1 MIPARRDDLLELVA
15 HVADETAN
23 RGANRPQ
30 VFAVFEAC
38 GEFKRE
44 QGTDEGTERAGET
57 DFLFPL
63 YSFVNLSLL
72 FDNPQTLGGE
82 STRPIQFCPLLYTR
96 YIYLSSTLEMAKR
109 GCFWYYRNT
118 MRSDEI
124 RSRFLK
130 FFEKRGHAI
139 IPSAPLVPENDPS
152 VLFNTAGMQPLVPYL
167 MGGKHPAGTRLADSQ
182 KCVRTIDID
191 EVGDNTHCTFF
202 EMLGNWSLGSYF
214 KEDAIKWSYEFLTSK
229 TEGLGLN
236 PARLYV
242 TVFEGDKNAG
252 KDTEAFEIWK
262 KVGVPENRIYFKGA
276 DSNWWPAVKNSKDSW
291 TGPTGPCSEMFYD
304 VTEKGLG
311 DMTVE
316 EYNQA
321 DAKQQVVEVWNDVFM
336 EFEKKEGKIVGK
348 LAQKNV
354 DTGAGLERLCMVLQ
368 KAESVFDTDL
378 FDTILGKIDEFSTV
392 DNIRAKRIVADHIR
406 TAVFLIGDGVLPSNT
421 DQGYVLRRI
430 LRRAVRFADV
440 LGMKHGSLFWLAGA
454 VIEKFGPV
462 YGNLFEKAEYI
473 KKEIEIEEA
482 RFRKTLKDGLKIF
495 DQYIKVKSAIVSTQQ
510 QRDEFSKQ
518 PYNNILNSDQVF
530 KLITTYGFP
539 KELIKEEA
547 SLRNIIIDDWE
558 QVDSLLDA
566 HQSLS
571 RAGAEKKFKGG
582 LADTDEMSLKYHTA
596 THLLHQALRDVLGT
610 HVQQKGSNIT
620 AERLRF
626 DFAQGA
632 KMTDDEK
639 KKVEDIVNGKISAGL
654 PMQVVELDKVI
665 AEKVGALHFFGDKYG
680 EKVTV
685 YFIGDSVETAYS
697 KEFCGGPHVKNT
709 RELAGPAGVWK
720 FKIVK
725 EEAVSAGVRR
735 IKAVLG

>member
-1 MIPARRDDLLELVA
+1 
-15 HVADETAN
+15 
-23 RGANRPQ
+23 
-30 VFAVFEAC
+30 
-38 GEFKRE
+38 
-44 QGTDEGTERAGET
+44 
-57 DFLFPL
+57 
-63 YSFVNLSLL
+63 
-72 FDNPQTLGGE
+72 
-82 STRPIQFCPLLYTR
+82 
-96 YIYLSSTLEMAKR
+96 
-109 GCFWYYRNT
+109 

-124 RSRFLK
+124 RSRFLN

-139 IPSAPLVPENDPS
+139 IPSAPLVPENDPT

-182 KCVRTIDID
+182 KCVRTGDID
-191 EVGDNTHCTFF
+191 DIGDNTHCTFF

-229 TEGLGLN
+229 TDGLGLD

-242 TVFEGDKNAG
+242 TVFEGDKNSG

-262 KVGVPENRIYFKGA
+262 KVGVPEHRIYFKGA
-276 DSNWWPAVKNSKDSW
+276 DSNWWPAVKDGKDSW

-311 DMTVE
+311 DMTVD
-316 EYNQA
+316 EYNKA
-321 DAKQQVVEVWNDVFM
+321 DEKQQVVEVWNDVFM
-336 EFEKKEGKIVGK
+336 EFEKKDGKIVGK
-348 LAQKNV
+348 LSQKNV

-378 FDTILGKIDEFSTV
+378 FDIIFGKINEFSTV
-392 DNIRAKRIVADHIR
+392 DNVRAKKIVADHIR

-440 LGMKHGSLFWLAGA
+440 LGMKHGSLFWLAGS
-454 VIEKFGPV
+454 VIEKFGII
-462 YGNLFEKAEYI
+462 YGNLIEKAEHI
-473 KKEIEIEEA
+473 KKEIDAEEQK
-482 RFRKTLKDGLKIF
+482 FRKTLEHGLK
-495 DQYIKVKSAIVSTQQ
+495 
-510 QRDEFSKQ
+510 EFEKGVDAFTLFS
-518 PYNNILNSDQVF
+518 S
-530 KLITTYGFP
+530 YGFP
-539 KELIKEEA
+539 LELTLELAKEFGKK
-547 SLRNIIIDDWE
+547 
-558 QVDSLLDA
+558 VDVADFDA
-566 HQSLS
+566 KMESHQALS

-582 LADTDEMSLKYHTA
+582 LADTDEMSVKYHTA

-620 AERLRF
+620 PERLRF
-626 DFAQGA
+626 DFVHGA
-632 KMTDDEK
+632 KMTDEEK
-639 KKVEDIVNGKISAGL
+639 KKAEYIINEKISAGL
-654 PMQVVELDKVI
+654 PMQVVELDKAE
-665 AEKVGALHFFGDKYG
+665 AEKAGALHFFGDKYG

-685 YFIGDSVETAYS
+685 YFIGDTVETAYS

-709 RELAGPAGVWK
+709 KELAGPSGVWK

-735 IKAVLG
+735 IKAVLT

>member
-1 MIPARRDDLLELVA
+1 MGL
-15 HVADETAN
+15 
-23 RGANRPQ
+23 
-30 VFAVFEAC
+30 
-38 GEFKRE
+38 
-44 QGTDEGTERAGET
+44 
-57 DFLFPL
+57 
-63 YSFVNLSLL
+63 
-72 FDNPQTLGGE
+72 
-82 STRPIQFCPLLYTR
+82 
-96 YIYLSSTLEMAKR
+96 
-109 GCFWYYRNT
+109 FWYYVGT

-139 IPSAPLVPENDPS
+139 IPSASLVPENDPT

-167 MGGKHPAGTRLADSQ
+167 MGTKHPAGTRLADSQ
-182 KCVRTIDID
+182 KCVRTGDID
-191 EVGDNTHCTFF
+191 EIGDNTHLTFF
-202 EMLGNWSLGSYF
+202 EMLGNWSLGDYF

-229 TEGLGLN
+229 SEGLGLD
-236 PARLYV
+236 PTRLYV
-242 TVFEGDKNAG
+242 TVFEGDNNSG

-276 DSNWWPAVKNSKDSW
+276 DSNWWPAVKGGKDSW

-311 DMTVE
+311 DMAVE
-316 EYNQA
+316 EYNLA
-321 DAKQQVVEVWNDVFM
+321 DEKQQVVEVWNDVFM
-336 EFEKKEGKIVGK
+336 EFEKKEGKTLGK
-348 LAQKNV
+348 LSQKNV

-378 FDTILGKIDEFSTV
+378 FDLILGKISEFSAV
-392 DNIRAKRIVADHIR
+392 DNVRAKRIVADHIR

-421 DQGYVLRRI
+421 DQGYILRRI

-440 LGMKHGSLFWLAGA
+440 LGMKYGSLFWLAGA

-462 YGNLFEKAEYI
+462 YGNLLEKTDHI
-473 KKEIEIEEA
+473 KKEIDTEEQK
-482 RFRKTLKDGLKIF
+482 FRKTLEHGLKEFENIT
-495 DQYIKVKSAIVSTQQ
+495 KVHVN
-510 QRDEFSKQ
+510 KQ
-518 PYNNILNSDQVF
+518 PFLKTLNPEAVF
-530 KLITTYGFP
+530 RLYTSHGFP
-539 KELIKEEA
+539 LELIIEIAKEKGLE
-547 SLRNIIIDDWE
+547 IDDLAFSRDLE
-558 QVDSLLDA
+558 A
-566 HQSLS
+566 HQALS

-626 DFAQGA
+626 DFAHTV
-632 KMTDDEK
+632 KMTDEEK
-639 KKVEDIVNGKISAGL
+639 KKVEDVVNQKIFASL
-654 PMQVVELDKVI
+654 PMQVVELDKAE

-709 RELAGPAGVWK
+709 KELAGPTSAWK
-720 FKIVK
+720 FKIAK